1 MLNRIILV
9 KVNIGRYQI
18 RHTVIDKGD
27 PMTGAKAVPAAS
39 QVRFNRFL
47 ASVYLVMAVGM
58 AITAWVATSVSAN
71 QALVK
76 RILYDPW
83 FAFGL
88 FMIQIIIVVWL
99 SAAVLRMSS
108 GLALILFLL
117 YSALTGL
124 SLTSI
129 FIYYSQST
137 IAYTFWV
144 TAGMFLFGSIV
155 GFFIKG
161 DLSGMGRFLILAL
174 LGYLFGLIFVWIFP
188 GARGLNQALNFTGIL
203 LFAGLTVWDTNR
215 LQQLSTQLEGKQGM
229 GGLVVI
235 GALALYLDFINLFL
249 LLLRT
254 SRR

>member
-1 MLNRIILV
+1 MA
-9 KVNIGRYQI
+9 QA
-18 RHTVIDKGD
+18 
-27 PMTGAKAVPAAS
+27 MTLKATS
-39 QVRFNRFL
+39 EVRFNRFL
-47 ASVYLVMAVGM
+47 ALVYLVMAVGM
-58 AITAWVATSVSAN
+58 AITAWVATSVSSN
-71 QALVK
+71 EELIK
-76 RILYDPW
+76 RILLDPW

-88 FMIQIIIVVWL
+88 FMLQIIIVVWL
-99 SAAVLRMSS
+99 STAVTRMSA
-108 GLALILFLL
+108 GLAFLLFLF

-124 SLTSI
+124 VLSSI

-144 TAGMFLFGSIV
+144 AAGMFLFGSIV

-161 DLSGMGRFLILAL
+161 DLSGLGRFLMLAL
-174 LGYLFGLIFVWIFP
+174 LGWLFGWIFVLFFP
-188 GARGLNQALNFTGIL
+188 FSAGLNQAMNFTGIL

-215 LQQLSTQLEGKQGM
+215 LKQLSTELEGKQGM
-229 GGLVVI
+229 GALVVI

>member
-1 MLNRIILV
+1 MAQARAI
-9 KVNIGRYQI
+9 
-18 RHTVIDKGD
+18 
-27 PMTGAKAVPAAS
+27 PAAS
-39 QVRFNRFL
+39 EVRFNRFL
-47 ASVYLVMAVGM
+47 AAVYLVMAVGM
-58 AITAWVATSVSAN
+58 AITAWVSTSVSTN
-71 QALVK
+71 PTLIK
-76 RILYDPW
+76 RILFDPW

-88 FMIQIIIVVWL
+88 FLIQLIVVFWL
-99 SAAVLRMSS
+99 SAAVMRMSPVVAM
-108 GLALILFLL
+108 LLFLF

-124 SLTSI
+124 SISSI

-144 TAGMFLFGSIV
+144 TAGMFLFGSLV

-161 DLSGMGRFLILAL
+161 DLSGVGRFLMLAL
-174 LGYLFGLIFVWIFP
+174 LGYLFGWIFVLIFP
-188 GARGLNQALNFTGIL
+188 RSEGLNQAMNFTGIL

-215 LQQLSTQLEGKQGM
+215 LKQLSTQLEGKQGM

-235 GALALYLDFINLFL
+235 GALTLYLDFINLFL

>member
-1 MLNRIILV
+1 
-9 KVNIGRYQI
+9 
-18 RHTVIDKGD
+18 
-27 PMTGAKAVPAAS
+27 MTQARTLPATS
-39 QVRFNRFL
+39 EVRFNRFL
-47 ASVYLVMAVGM
+47 ALVYLVMAAGM
-58 AITAWVATSVSAN
+58 AITALVATSVSTN
-71 QALVK
+71 VALMK
-76 RILYDPW
+76 QILYNPW
-83 FAFGL
+83 FTFGI
-88 FMIQIIIVVWL
+88 FMLQIILVVWL
-99 SAAVLRMSS
+99 SAAVMRMSP
-108 GLALILFLL
+108 GAAFLIFLL

-124 SLTSI
+124 SLSAI

-144 TAGMFLFGSIV
+144 AAGMFLLGSVV

-161 DLSGMGRFLILAL
+161 DMSGVGRFLMLAL
-174 LGYLFGLIFVWIFP
+174 LGWLFGWIFVLFFP
-188 GARGLNQALNFTGIL
+188 LSTGLNQLMNFSGIL

-215 LQQLSTQLEGKQGM
+215 LKQLSKDLEGKQGM

>member
-1 MLNRIILV
+1 
-9 KVNIGRYQI
+9 
-18 RHTVIDKGD
+18 
-27 PMTGAKAVPAAS
+27 MTQAKTLQATS
-39 QVRFNRFL
+39 EVRFNRFL
-47 ASVYLVMAVGM
+47 ALVYLVMAVGM
-58 AITAWVATSVSAN
+58 AITALVATSVSTN
-71 QALVK
+71 EELMK
-76 RILYDPW
+76 RILFDPW
-83 FAFGL
+83 FTFGL
-88 FMIQIIIVVWL
+88 FMLQIIVVVWL
-99 SAAVLRMSS
+99 SAAIMRMSA
-108 GLALILFLL
+108 GLAFLLFLF

-124 SLTSI
+124 ALSSI

-144 TAGMFLFGSIV
+144 AAGMFLFSSIV

-161 DLSGMGRFLILAL
+161 DLSGLGRFLMLAL
-174 LGYLFGLIFVWIFP
+174 LGWLFGWIFVLFFP
-188 GARGLNQALNFTGIL
+188 FSAGLNQAMNFTGIL

-215 LQQLSTQLEGKQGM
+215 LKQLSTQLEGKQGM

>member
-1 MLNRIILV
+1 MAQARAI
-9 KVNIGRYQI
+9 
-18 RHTVIDKGD
+18 
-27 PMTGAKAVPAAS
+27 PAAS
-39 QVRFNRFL
+39 EVRFNRFL

-58 AITAWVATSVSAN
+58 TITAWVSTSVSTN
-71 QALVK
+71 PTLIK
-76 RILYDPW
+76 RILFDPW

-88 FMIQIIIVVWL
+88 FLIQLIVVFWL
-99 SAAVLRMSS
+99 STAVMRMSPVVAM
-108 GLALILFLL
+108 LLFLF

-124 SLTSI
+124 SISSI

-144 TAGMFLFGSIV
+144 TAGMFLFGSLV

-161 DLSGMGRFLILAL
+161 DLSGVGRFLMLAL
-174 LGYLFGLIFVWIFP
+174 LGYLFGWIFVLIFP
-188 GARGLNQALNFTGIL
+188 RSEGLNQAMNFTGIL

-215 LQQLSTQLEGKQGM
+215 LKQLSTQLEGKQGM

-235 GALALYLDFINLFL
+235 GALTLYLDFINLFL

>member
-1 MLNRIILV
+1 MA
-9 KVNIGRYQI
+9 Q
-18 RHTVIDKGD
+18 
-27 PMTGAKAVPAAS
+27 AKTLQATS
-39 QVRFNRFL
+39 EVRFNRFL
-47 ASVYLVMAVGM
+47 AMVYLVMAVGM
-58 AITAWVATSVSAN
+58 AITAMIATSVSTN
-71 QALVK
+71 QALMK
-76 RILYDPW
+76 RILFDPW
-83 FAFGL
+83 FTFGL
-88 FMIQIIIVVWL
+88 FMIQIIVVVWL
-99 SAAVLRMSS
+99 SAAVVRMSP

-124 SLTSI
+124 ALSSI

-144 TAGMFLFGSIV
+144 AAGMFLFSSIV

-161 DLSGMGRFLILAL
+161 DMSAVGRFLMLAL
-174 LGYLFGLIFVWIFP
+174 LGWLFGWILVLFFP
-188 GARGLNQALNFTGIL
+188 RADGLNQVMNFTGIL

-215 LQQLSTQLEGKQGM
+215 LKQLSTQLEGKQGM

-235 GALALYLDFINLFL
+235 GALTLYLDFINLFL